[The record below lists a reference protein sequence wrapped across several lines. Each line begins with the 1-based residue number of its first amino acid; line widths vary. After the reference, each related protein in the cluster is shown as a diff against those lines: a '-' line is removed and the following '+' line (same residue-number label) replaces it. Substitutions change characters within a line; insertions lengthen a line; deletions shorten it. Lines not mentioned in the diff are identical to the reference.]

1 MLNTKPGKEKEYSD
15 WFDKNTDS
23 YSRRCFTFAEGW
35 AEKIEDEI
43 SKMPPHASVI
53 DIITEC
59 ADRTAREEDTDGIT
73 GFMYGCACSI
83 LEQEWKYGDEF
94 KQWRENERN
103 K

>member
-23 YSRRCFTFAEGW
+23 YSRRC
-35 AEKIEDEI
+35 
-43 SKMPPHASVI
+43 KMKYQKCPPHASVI

-73 GFMYGCACSI
+73 DFMYGCACSI

>member
-1 MLNTKPGKEKEYSD
+1 MIGSIRIQTHILVDVLPLQKVGLKR
-15 WFDKNTDS
+15 W
-23 YSRRCFTFAEGW
+23 
-35 AEKIEDEI
+35 
-43 SKMPPHASVI
+43 KMKYQKCPPHASVI

-59 ADRTAREEDTDGIT
+59 ADRTYREEDTDGIT

>member
-35 AEKIEDEI
+35 AEKMENEI
-43 SKMPPHASVI
+43 SKNAPYAFVI